1 MNRHRRKTMPR
12 IQFER
17 IGDDVVIT
25 RGEPG
30 KDWTSITM
38 PLDQAL
44 ILADWIVGSAE
55 DHQQAVAPDPH
66 PSPEQEAETGEAGG
80 CTRTASIHE
89 RVAAE
94 LRKLEGRGVSIRTV
108 GRRGPTIVVHDVDS
122 ARRTFDCPVIAI
134 ADGEV
139 RRA

>member
-1 MNRHRRKTMPR
+1 MIDHQRKTMPR

-17 IGDDVVIT
+17 IADDVVIT
-25 RGEPG
+25 RGDAAG
-30 KDWTSITM
+30 RHTSITM

-44 ILADWIVGSAE
+44 ILADWITAAAE
-55 DHQQAVAPDPH
+55 DHQQAVAPEPH
-66 PSPEQEAETGEAGG
+66 PSPDPEPETGEAGG

-94 LRKLEGRGVSIRTV
+94 LRKLEGRDVSIRTV
-108 GRRGPTIVVHDVDS
+108 GRRGPTIVVRDVDS